1 MADIRVFL
9 SHTSELDE
17 PPDGSPGPVDTA
29 IRTIAALPGFSVE
42 EQSTT
47 FTAEDASPAEVCRR
61 RLGACDIYV
70 GIIGSE
76 PGTGVRGDPKGRSF
90 VELEF
95 DVAGERGI
103 PRIVLLWDPEDDSV
117 ARPARTSAFRSR
129 LESSQD
135 IVFERCRDR
144 GGLRVSLERTLMV
157 YQPPTSD
164 RVWRYAQWA
173 SEQELSSLNIDPRAR
188 RWAIYV
194 RNTSDHPARHVFV
207 SARSNNGGKDFD
219 LDWGI
224 VDAGDVRTSNYVLNE
239 EVESFDPDGD
249 VPVVEMWFT
258 LAGIRW
264 HQRRDGT
271 IVRDRK

>member
-9 SHTSELDE
+9 SHTSELDGS
-17 PPDGSPGPVDTA
+17 PDGSPSPVDTA
-29 IRTIAALPGFSVE
+29 IRTIAALRGFSVE

-47 FTAEDASPAEVCRR
+47 FAAEDASPAEVCRR
-61 RLGACDIYV
+61 RVSACDIYV
-70 GIIGSE
+70 GIVGYG

-95 DVAGERGI
+95 DVAGERGL

-117 ARPARTSAFRSR
+117 ARPARSSAFRSR
-129 LESSQD
+129 LESSQH

-144 GGLRVSLERTLMV
+144 GALRAALERALMT
-157 YQPPTSD
+157 YQPATSD
-164 RVWRYAQWA
+164 RVWCYVQWA

-194 RNTSDHPARHVFV
+194 RNASDHPARQVIV
-207 SARSNNGGKDFD
+207 SVHSNNGRND
-219 LDWGI
+219 LPLRWGM
-224 VDAGDVRTSNYVLNE
+224 VDAGDVRTSHYVLNE

-264 HQRRDGT
+264 HQRGDGT
-271 IVRDRK
+271 IVPDRE